1 MIRWSFKREAHWIL
15 WLCLALPLLALAA
28 AIFKWLRSLFASP

>member
-15 WLCLALPLLALAA
+15 WLSLVLPLLALAA
-28 AIFKWLRSLFASP
+28 AILAWLRKTVA